1 MISSI
6 KSMLADIKSKEDIS
20 ISTIEQML
28 INTYRLLDSEDE
40 ENYNLCLSSICHVAN
55 INHSDIMVQQLL
67 HDCIIKSR
75 IFLYDGLLES
85 IRPDYAPHVSAQD
98 SILQNFYTSRKTNTT
113 LTKPQKEVFDLFQKH
128 RRLIVSAPT
137 SFGKTRIIREIIS
150 SNNYKKIALI
160 MPTVSLLSEQYQDIK
175 KSIPGYTI
183 VKSSKVKIDEDEN
196 YILVLTPERM
206 SAFMDEN
213 PTFQIDFF
221 VMDEIYKTDYKL
233 DDDRYKVFSDILYR
247 LAKQKTHF
255 YLIGPYISDFSKK
268 FREKFNATFKRFE
281 LEIVQKDYYKLD
293 KIKNKG
299 THIIENSSLKIIGD
313 PYKNLYRIISQ
324 KSIDGK
330 FLIYRYQKQYVEDTA
345 KKLANTWEVKPHN
358 EELVD
363 YLSQSVSADWDL
375 IDCIKKGVAFHHGAM
390 PRHIQDLIVDE
401 FNDNSPTG
409 INYLFCTTSL
419 TEGINSAAK
428 NVVIYDKKIGKG
440 DTLGTLDR
448 KNIEGR
454 AGRFMQHFIGRVF
467 YLETDDKADK
477 ESIVEIEYLD
487 KPRPAIESLLQLDKN
502 DIPEDRNDVH
512 DDFLSK
518 ISKLEIPESL
528 IKANRFVSV
537 DGQIALIQH
546 LRRFNAEY
554 FFEDHFPDKPIQ
566 TKILSSIYDFLF
578 TENDKGR
585 NFDNE
590 VGKSIL
596 IQLTN
601 YYAFLKPSFKQL
613 LESDTIIR
621 QRKEHSSRIRY
632 VFDLTTKYFEFVWPK
647 YIKAFENI
655 YNFVAI
661 EKSADVIRLDML
673 VAQLEYGTT
682 KPHEIILRDSGL
694 PNEIIGKISKFFKDC
709 KTFEDIQKINASH
722 RAEIKRKIHSIESKV
737 LDKYI

>member
-6 KSMLADIKSKEDIS
+6 QESLAEIKSKEAVK
-20 ISTIEQML
+20 ISTLEKML
-28 INTYRLLDSEDE
+28 IETYRLLDSEDE
-40 ENYNLCLSSICHVAN
+40 NHYNLCLSSICHVAN
-55 INHSDIMVQQLL
+55 INHDDVMVQQLL

-85 IRPDYAPHVSAQD
+85 IRPDYSPHISAQD

-113 LTKPQKEVFDLFQKH
+113 LTKPQKEVFDLFQKD

-137 SFGKTRIIREIIS
+137 SFGKTRIVREIIS
-150 SNNYKKIALI
+150 SNDYRKIALI

-175 KSIPGYTI
+175 KNIEGYTI
-183 VKSSKVKIDEDEN
+183 VKSSKVKINEDEK

-206 SAFMDEN
+206 SAFLDEN
-213 PTFQIDFF
+213 PTFKIDFF

-233 DDDRYKVFSDILYR
+233 NDDRYKVFSDILYR
-247 LAKQKTHF
+247 LSKQNTHF
-255 YLIGPYISDFSKK
+255 YLIGPYISDFSEK
-268 FREKFNATFKRFE
+268 FREKFRVTFKKFE

-293 KIKNKG
+293 KTKNKG
-299 THIIENSSLKIIGD
+299 AHIIENGSVKIIGD
-313 PYKNLYRIISQ
+313 PYKNLHRIISQ
-324 KSIDGK
+324 KTIDGK
-330 FLIYRYQKQYVEDTA
+330 FLIYRYQKKLVEETA
-345 KKLANTWEVKPHN
+345 KKLALPWSEKPYN

-375 IDCIKKGVAFHHGAM
+375 ISCIKKGIAFHHGAM

-401 FNDNSPTG
+401 FNDSSPTG

-428 NVVIYDKKIGKG
+428 NVVIYDKKIGRG
-440 DTLGTLDR
+440 ETLGTLDR

-467 YLETDDKADK
+467 YLETDEKEDE

-487 KPRPAIESLLQLDKN
+487 KPRPAIESLLQLDSE
-502 DIPEDRNDVH
+502 DIPEDRSGIH
-512 DDFLSK
+512 SDF
-518 ISKLEIPESL
+518 ITQIEKLRIPESL
-528 IKANRFVSV
+528 IKSNRFVSV
-537 DGQIALIQH
+537 DGQISLIQH
-546 LRRFNAEY
+546 LRRNSSQYY
-554 FFEDHFPDKPIQ
+554 FGDQYPEKPVQ
-566 TKILSSIYDFLF
+566 TAILSTIYDYLF

-585 NFDNE
+585 NFGNE

-601 YYAFLKPSFKQL
+601 YYAYLKPSFRAL

-621 QRKEHSSRIRY
+621 QRKEQNSRIRY
-632 VFDLTTKYFEFVWPK
+632 VFDLCTKYFEFVWPK

-655 YNFVAI
+655 YNFTAN
-661 EKSADVIRLDML
+661 EKHEKHIKLDML

-694 PNEIIGKISKFFKDC
+694 PNEIIGKISNFFKEC
-709 KTFEDIQKINASH
+709 KTFDEVQQANLKH
-722 RAEIKRKIHSIESKV
+722 RTEIKKNIHSIESRV